1 MTPRPQSLAVVGVG
15 FPNKAKG
22 PSRAFEI
29 AICRP
34 GDPVELR
41 PEPKNPADARAIAVF
56 SERDVQIGYLRA
68 EHAWRIGKLAEAGHS
83 ATAIFQE
90 ATKYGAA
97 IRVAFNGETPVLPDI
112 PSEQEADSPT
122 SFDEPADWYP
132 DPEWPD

>member
-1 MTPRPQSLAVVGVG
+1 MG

-29 AICRP
+29 AVCRP

-56 SERDVQIGYLRA
+56 SERDVQMGYLRA
-68 EHAWRIGKLAEAGHS
+68 EHAWRIGRLAEAGHT

-97 IRVAFNGETPVLPDI
+97 IRVAFNGETPALPDADV
-112 PSEQEADSPT
+112 EQTFDSAS
-122 SFDEPADWYP
+122 SFDEAPDWYP
-132 DPEWPD
+132 DQEWPD